1 MYAWQEVHNRLG
13 RILCNSESEKYKS
26 LSLKSNE
33 KYRTG
38 VPVDDNG
45 RRRVRFNPH
54 VEMNIC
60 LK

>member
-1 MYAWQEVHNRLG
+1 MYAWQEVHDRLG
-13 RILCNSESEKYKS
+13 GTCNSDKEKCMS
-26 LSLKSNE
+26 LCFRRNE

>member
-13 RILCNSESEKYKS
+13 GIFNSEYES
-26 LSLKSNE
+26 LCLRSNE

-38 VPVDDNG
+38 VPVDDKG
-45 RRRVRFNPH
+45 RRRVRLNPH
-54 VEMNIC
+54 VEMNMC

>member
-13 RILCNSESEKYKS
+13 GICNSESEKRKS
-26 LSLKSNE
+26 LCLRSNE

-38 VPVDDNG
+38 VPVDDKG
-45 RRRVRFNPH
+45 RRRVRLNPH
-54 VEMNIC
+54 VEMNMC

>member
-13 RILCNSESEKYKS
+13 GICNSESEKCKS
-26 LSLKSNE
+26 LCLRSNE

-38 VPVDDNG
+38 VPVDDKG
-45 RRRVRFNPH
+45 RRRVILNPH